1 MNSHF
6 INCIT
11 FLLILLNKILLV
23 ISSKDFVPSSY
34 FSKYSTY
41 DWNPMLPYQNHPP
54 KVVIGYL
61 TDYIKSDTPIDLYI
75 R

>member
-6 INCIT
+6 TNSIIL
-11 FLLILLNKILLV
+11 FLILLHKISLV
-23 ISSKDFVPSSY
+23 ISRKDFDPSSY
-34 FSKYSTY
+34 YSKYSTY